1 MSGVCCWTS
10 GPGVTNPDH
19 VPQNLMFH
27 ELTFRRAV
35 HPTRGVVHF
44 FIAGVLLPVLEEVFD
59 GGDDEDDDGGDY
71 PPRPP
76 HGAPDPPRGP
86 EGPKMAL
93 MHLYQSSVD
102 N

>member
-1 MSGVCCWTS
+1 MLYTYTW
-10 GPGVTNPDH
+10 
-19 VPQNLMFH
+19 
-27 ELTFRRAV
+27 
-35 HPTRGVVHF
+35 GVVHF
-44 FIAGVLLPVLEEVFD
+44 LVTGVPLPVLEEVFD
-59 GGDDEDDDGGDY
+59 GDDDEDEDGRDY